1 MSYYFEFDPNHR
13 ILRGQFLDHVTDD
26 ELVDY
31 YQVAAL
37 LSDSL
42 RPKIGVTDL
51 SRATVSVRGETV
63 RNLAKLP
70 PAMPDENRPRF
81 IVAES
86 DHTFGLARMFQMH
99 GEATRP
105 NLHVTRSTEEAW
117 EVLGITETE
126 FKPIS
131 KSLESTLRALREY
144 DATTADHSVKIRRR

>member
-1 MSYYFEFDPNHR
+1 MSYYFEFDSNHR
-13 ILRGQFLDHVTDD
+13 ILRGRFVDHVTDD
-26 ELVDY
+26 EIVDY
-31 YQVAAL
+31 YHVAAL

-42 RPKIGVTDL
+42 RPRVGVTDL

-70 PAMPDENRPRF
+70 PAMADANRPRF

-117 EVLGITETE
+117 DLIGVVETE
-126 FKPIS
+126 FQPIS
-131 KSLESTLRALREY
+131 KSLESTLRSLREY
-144 DATTADHSVKIRRR
+144 DSTTADRSIKSRRA